1 VTAEGVLA
9 LAREGLWVSLL
20 VGAPGLLAALAVGV
34 AISLLQAL
42 TQVQEST
49 LSFLPKL
56 AAILIA
62 QLLTLP
68 FAITVL
74 GDFTRALFA
83 RIVELG
89 IS

>member
-1 VTAEGVLA
+1 MTAENVLTI
-9 LAREGLWVSLL
+9 AREGLWVSLL
-20 VGAPGLLAALAVGV
+20 VSAPGLLAALVVGV

-42 TQVQEST
+42 TQIQEST

-56 AAILIA
+56 AAILLV

-68 FAITVL
+68 FAISVL
-74 GDFTRALFA
+74 GDFTRGLFA

-89 IS
+89 TS

>member
-1 VTAEGVLA
+1 MTAEGVLA
-9 LAREGLWVSLL
+9 LARESLWVSLL
-20 VGAPGLLAALAVGV
+20 VAAPGLLAALLVGV

-42 TQVQEST
+42 TQIQEST

-56 AAILIA
+56 LTILVV

-68 FAITVL
+68 FAITLL
-74 GDFTRALFA
+74 GDFTRGLFA

-89 IS
+89 AS